1 MTTPLK
7 AIAAGGNS
15 AELREWVAG
24 DFLPVALGGTGGTT
38 AAAARSNLG
47 LGSAAVAAIV
57 GTVSQSGGVPT
68 GAIIQRGSNANGEF
82 VRYADGA
89 QICRLRFG
97 QVSALAINSVAS
109 GLYVSLREWTFPAAF
124 VDYPTLCSACEGTPS
139 DPWPPSLILVS
150 SDLLPTRGSV
160 FVYHASASTTIKVGS
175 TFNMTAIGRWF

>member
-7 AIAAGGNS
+7 AVAAGGNS

-68 GAIIQRGSNANGEF
+68 GAIIQRGSNANGDF
-82 VRYADGA
+82 VRFADGT
-89 QICRLRFG
+89 QICWRSSGITAIAGAAGSIFVNG
-97 QVSALAINSVAS
+97 AALGPNT
-109 GLYVSLREWTFPAAF
+109 WPAAF
-124 VDYPTLCSACEGTPS
+124 SSVPREIYIGHKFDGAANHCWAAAASKGSTSQSGTFQ
-139 DPWPPSLILVS
+139 LF
-150 SDLLPTRGSV
+150 R
-160 FVYHASASTTIKVGS
+160 ASASSENFYVEMI
-175 TFNMTAIGRWF
+175 AIGRWFE

>member
-7 AIAAGGNS
+7 AVAAGGNS
-15 AELREWVAG
+15 AELREWAAG

-82 VRYADGA
+82 VRLADGTQWCWREFA
-89 QICRLRFG
+89 GTITTSTGYLSGFISTQHNLPFPATF
-97 QVSALAINSVAS
+97 VSAPDTHMQLIYAAAPAPLQVYVAALDVNNWANHWYS
-109 GLYVSLREWTFPAAF
+109 ATNGNVNARAF
-124 VDYPTLCSACEGTPS
+124 
-139 DPWPPSLILVS
+139 
-150 SDLLPTRGSV
+150 
-160 FVYHASASTTIKVGS
+160 F
-175 TFNMTAIGRWF
+175 TAKGRWYS